1 MKEMSRVFVRL
12 STIICLLTVIT
23 LILAEEEETTSEST
37 FETCLDELKQAVDS
51 KSEDEEGNDYEPE
64 LSLAESIRIFDECLS
79 REGITL
85 SIHGTQGEGNAA
97 NSATGNAGER
107 ASIEGSSNE
116 TESSAQQGAN
126 GEDVPPSDSND
137 LESSLH
143 NFDTML
149 SQIQDEMDA
158 ERAEQLAQEERK
170 ANEIAQSAQ
179 NTNAEQQENNEDQSE
194 GSLAK
199 PSTTASAEAKHKD
212 PKTRTPLDP
221 KDEDI
226 VLKTIREAAELET
239 NPTTRQ
245 ALWDQYYDYADKN
258 K

>member
-1 MKEMSRVFVRL
+1 MSRVFVRL

-51 KSEDEEGNDYEPE
+51 TSADEEGNDYEPE

-97 NSATGNAGER
+97 NSATGNAGES
-107 ASIEGSSNE
+107 ASIDGSSNE
-116 TESSAQQGAN
+116 TESSAQQSAN
-126 GEDVPPSDSND
+126 GEDVSPSDSND

-179 NTNAEQQENNEDQSE
+179 NTNAEQQENSEDQSE

-212 PKTRTPLDP
+212 PETRTPLDP

>member
-1 MKEMSRVFVRL
+1 MSRVNVRL
-12 STIICLLTVIT
+12 SITICLLAVIT
-23 LILAEEEETTSEST
+23 FITAEEEETTSEST
-37 FETCLDELKQAVDS
+37 FETCLDELKQAADS
-51 KSEDEEGNDYEPE
+51 KAEDEHGNDYEPE

-85 SIHGTQGEGNAA
+85 SIHGTQGEGGEA
-97 NSATGNAGER
+97 NSATENAGEI
-107 ASIEGSSNE
+107 ASIDGSSSE

-126 GEDVPPSDSND
+126 GEDVPPTDSDD
-137 LESSLH
+137 LASSLH

-158 ERAEQLAQEERK
+158 ERAEQLAQEERE
-170 ANEIAQSAQ
+170 ASEIAQSAQ

-199 PSTTASAEAKHKD
+199 PTATASAEAKHKD

-239 NPTTRQ
+239 NPKTRQ